1 MFLEFLQMMVFKI
14 RDTIYGFINGVLP
27 LLLIIV
33 LIYTIINAYTDL
45 KILMLSPSR
54 IFDGLL
60 KK

>member
-1 MFLEFLQMMVFKI
+1 MFLEFLQMMIFKI
-14 RDTIYGFINGVLP
+14 RDAIYGFINGVLP

>member
-1 MFLEFLQMMVFKI
+1 MMIFKI